1 VRDIYHHAMTC
12 VYYSLALRILY
23 RGLRLLCFLPY
34 TKGRSEEED
43 EEDTSIYQAVLSPDC
58 QDVRL
63 KKGR

>member
-1 VRDIYHHAMTC
+1 MPSCHDLCGPEI
-12 VYYSLALRILY
+12 SLSWTEIVL
-23 RGLRLLCFLPY
+23 FFTY